1 MALKKFEGMK
11 QIYMAVINV
20 LKERN
25 YFLTFALIAILFF
38 GLFIYIP
45 IVTIPGNDL
54 GFQLSIYSQRDYTLM
69 FLLASLVGL
78 NSSFQIYSFKKQKVQ
93 HDLLKSTGQVAIS
106 GASGF
111 FGAIVGTAAC
121 ASCLAFFFGLIGLGT
136 GSVFFVLNNQ
146 SYFLV
151 GAIIILILSLYF
163 TSRKV
168 NGVCDDCRVDKS
180 IRKQ

>member
-1 MALKKFEGMK
+1 MK
-11 QIYMAVINV
+11 QIYLAAINV

-78 NSSFQIYSFKKQKVQ
+78 NFSLQIYSFKKQKEQ
-93 HDLLKSTGQVAIS
+93 RDLFKSTGQVAIS
-106 GASGF
+106 GASGV
-111 FGAIVGTAAC
+111 FGVIVGTAAC
-121 ASCLAFFFGLIGLGT
+121 ASCLAFFFGLIGLGA
-136 GSVFFVLNNQ
+136 GSVIFVLNNQ
-146 SYFLV
+146 IYFLV
-151 GAIIILILSLYF
+151 GAIIAILISLYF
-163 TSRKV
+163 VARKI
-168 NGVCDDCRVDKS
+168 NGICDTCGVDKS

>member
-1 MALKKFEGMK
+1 MK
-11 QIYMAVINV
+11 QIYFAAINV

-54 GFQLSIYSQRDYTLM
+54 GFQLSIYSQKDYALM
-69 FLLASLVGL
+69 FLLSALVGL
-78 NSSFQIYSFKKQKVQ
+78 NFSFQIYSFKKQKEQ
-93 HDLLKSTGQVAIS
+93 RDLFESTGQVAIS
-106 GASGF
+106 GVSGV
-111 FGAIVGTAAC
+111 FGAVVGTAAC
-121 ASCLAFFFGLIGLGT
+121 ASCIAFLFGLIGLGT

-151 GAIIILILSLYF
+151 GAIIILILSLYLV
-163 TSRKV
+163 SRNV
-168 NGVCDDCRVDKS
+168 NGICESCRIKKK
-180 IRKQ
+180 RLK

>member
-1 MALKKFEGMK
+1 MK
-11 QIYMAVINV
+11 QIYFAAINV

-25 YFLTFALIAILFF
+25 YFLTFALTAILFF

-45 IVTIPGNDL
+45 VATIPGNDL
-54 GFQLSIYSQRDYTLM
+54 GFQLSIYSQKDYALM
-69 FLLASLVGL
+69 FLLSALVGL
-78 NSSFQIYSFKKQKVQ
+78 NVALQVYVFRKQK
-93 HDLLKSTGQVAIS
+93 DERRLAKSTGQVAIS

-151 GAIIILILSLYF
+151 GAIIAILISLYF
-163 TSRKV
+163 VARKV
-168 NGVCDDCRVDKS
+168 NGICESCRIK
-180 IRKQ
+180 KKMLK